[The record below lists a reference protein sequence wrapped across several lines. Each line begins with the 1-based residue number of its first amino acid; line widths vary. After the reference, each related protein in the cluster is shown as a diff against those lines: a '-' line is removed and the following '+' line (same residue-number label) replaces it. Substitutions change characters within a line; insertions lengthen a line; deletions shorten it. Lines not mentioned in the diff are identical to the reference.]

1 VVVLSS
7 RPKLEKV
14 ALAGKSVPS
23 GLSVIVAPPVAPSL
37 AKRLS
42 MVAGQLLLVVTQP
55 IDQLELALSENRIEA
70 LRLTASALAV
80 CNPFWMD
87 SAAVRT
93 REFFIQVA

>member
-1 VVVLSS
+1 M
-7 RPKLEKV
+7 
-14 ALAGKSVPS
+14 
-23 GLSVIVAPPVAPSL
+23 IVAPPVAPSL

-55 IDQLELALSENRIEA
+55 MDQLELALSENRIEA

-93 REFFIQVA
+93 REFFIHVT